1 MILILRKVRRMEK
14 ERLKF
19 CINRFDHF
27 YDNVN
32 NKSNVLLGLGTF
44 VIGGL
49 IAIYP
54 YIVEHSNCPDMIW
67 PLVLIPGGLAFSA
80 LLIVIIAA
88 IPYLSIEKSSLYY
101 FNSIANKD
109 FEVYSDE
116 SENFETEEELKDLK
130 IQVHNLALGL
140 RKKFKRLRIASIF
153 YTIMFVSMVPLF
165 LFILLNFKK

>member
-1 MILILRKVRRMEK
+1 MEK

-49 IAIYP
+49 TAIYP
-54 YIVEHSNCPDMIW
+54 YLSEHSNCPEMIW
-67 PLVLIPGGLAFSA
+67 ILILIPGGIAFSA
-80 LLIVIIAA
+80 LLVVIIAS
-88 IPYLSIEKSSLYY
+88 IPYLSKEKSSLYY
-101 FNSIANKD
+101 FNSIATKD
-109 FEVYSDE
+109 FEAFSGE
-116 SENFETEEELKDLK
+116 SKNFETEEEMTDLK

-140 RKKFKRLRIASIF
+140 RKKFKRLRIASIL
-153 YTIMFVSMVPLF
+153 YTVMFLSMIPFF
-165 LFILLNFKK
+165 LFILLNFKH